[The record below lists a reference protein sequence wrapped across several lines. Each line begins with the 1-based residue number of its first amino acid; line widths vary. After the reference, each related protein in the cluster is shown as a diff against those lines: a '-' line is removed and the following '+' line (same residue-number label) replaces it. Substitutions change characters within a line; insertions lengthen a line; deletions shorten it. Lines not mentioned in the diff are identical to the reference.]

1 MSIIMIKINNL
12 TKLYKNN
19 IVINDLNYVFE
30 EGKTYLLVGAN
41 GSGKS
46 TLIKLIL
53 SLIKPTNGSIYI
65 SEKQI
70 GYIPEKALFPDL
82 ICINDFLKNIGLI
95 RKIEEDKIN
104 LILDNQLNYWCLDG
118 NKKMDKLSKGM
129 MQKVLIIQSIFHDPK
144 LYIFDEPI
152 NGLDFDSQS
161 KFLNIIRNKKNSI
174 NTIIIATHFKDYYQ
188 HLADKIIYFRDGVFD
203 EESV

>member
-1 MSIIMIKINNL
+1 MIKINNL